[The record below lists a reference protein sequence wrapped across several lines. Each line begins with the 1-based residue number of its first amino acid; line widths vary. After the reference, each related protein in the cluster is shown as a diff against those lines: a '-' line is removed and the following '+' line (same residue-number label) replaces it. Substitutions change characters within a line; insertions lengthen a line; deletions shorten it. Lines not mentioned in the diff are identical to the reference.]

1 MITACK
7 RNLGQSNVFTHVCHS
22 VHRGK
27 VSASGGRGLHPG
39 GVCLQG
45 GSVSRGS
52 ASRGSASRGS
62 ASRGGLHLGRVCI
75 QGVCLGEVCIQ
86 WGRLELGQ
94 TPLQDSWDR
103 ILWNTALSLPFTVNK
118 WVVRIL
124 LQCFLVAI
132 FFIKRR
138 KDASLRTLI
147 DNWYVTRT
155 KGHGSDLFRD
165 QFREIKRYFPPGNV
179 YLCGKYRLHVRYVGK
194 NPYVNCGGV
203 TNNFQI

>member
-1 MITACK
+1 MEYGFIFTFYGQQVGGTHPTAM
-7 RNLGQSNVFTHVCHS
+7 
-22 VHRGK
+22 
-27 VSASGGRGLHPG
+27 
-39 GVCLQG
+39 
-45 GSVSRGS
+45 
-52 ASRGSASRGS
+52 
-62 ASRGGLHLGRVCI
+62 
-75 QGVCLGEVCIQ
+75 
-86 WGRLELGQ
+86 
-94 TPLQDSWDR
+94 
-103 ILWNTALSLPFTVNK
+103 LS
-118 WVVRIL
+118 
-124 LQCFLVAI
+124 CCY

-155 KGHGSDLFRD
+155 KGHGGDLFRD